1 MAVWVSPGI
10 QSSSPTVRHE
20 DSLFCW

>member
-10 QSSSPTVRHE
+10 QSSSPTIRHE
-20 DSLFCW
+20 DSLLCW